1 MTDTILLTEQA
12 RQFHDYVTDFMQR
25 SILFAD
31 VMRQRGNEMVAMTS
45 NKSSTVLRFDFD
57 IIMDGKDFAKPINYW
72 LARILPPDG
81 VTTDNKKRPYVIQDP
96 RAGQGPGIGGFKKD
110 SEIGDALRNGHPVYF
125 IGFNSIPE
133 EQQTYEDIIRGQ
145 VKFYEEIANRHPDSP
160 KMCAIGNCAAGYLT
174 MFSAMQRPDIF
185 GPILIAGSPLSY
197 WNGERGKNPM
207 RYAGGLVGGSWINS
221 LLGDLGGGKFDGTHL
236 IMNFNLLSLS
246 NFLWSKQ
253 YNLFT
258 NIDNDGAR
266 YLEFEKWW
274 GDFIQM
280 NTPEIKWL
288 VDKLFIGNQLT
299 TGELMTADGICLDPR
314 AITSPLITFVSDGD
328 NISPPPQSAG
338 WIADLYNDT
347 ADIIA
352 AGKTIVYCLN
362 HKVGHLAIFTA
373 TKVGRR
379 EDELFV
385 ENMDSIDILPP
396 GLYELVVDTPEGAE
410 EQGKLVSHYEPRT
423 IADIKALGWNSEAD
437 NRAFATAAKASEKIS
452 QIYDATI
459 HPLFSGLMNEQYR
472 QLAKNLQPLRLS
484 YTLFADSINPWMKNL
499 ATLAEKANAERKP
512 ITTDNP
518 FFQWQEQSANLITQY
533 LDNFSKLRDELE
545 EQTFF
550 SIWANPV
557 VQKFWGTDTQEPRH
571 VPSDTPCDREELLH
585 KYHQQIMQYIPV
597 TNEIDAL
604 IRLITLFAGKRHYI
618 GEYLVRE
625 LVCEVQKR
633 DNSLTKEDIKV
644 RIRHNFMALEAAH
657 DAAFSALKEYCAIT
671 ENSAQLV
678 EDASELF
685 ERMHTE
691 HGIVFPPEA
700 RQIMIDLRH
709 DLNIATRIIQN

>member
-12 RQFHDYVTDFMQR
+12 RQFHDYITDFIQR
-25 SILFAD
+25 SILFTD
-31 VMRQRGNEMVAMTS
+31 IMRKRGNEMVAMTG
-45 NKSSTVLRFDFD
+45 NKSSTVLRFNFEV
-57 IIMDGKDFAKPINYW
+57 IMDGKEFAKPINYW

-81 VTTDNKKRPYVIQDP
+81 VITDNKKRPYVIQDP

-145 VKFYEEIANRHPDSP
+145 VKFYEAIANRHSDSP

-221 LLGDLGGGKFDGTHL
+221 LLGDLGGGKFDGTYL

-258 NIDNDGAR
+258 NIDNDGER

-299 TGELMTADGICLDPR
+299 TGELTTSDGICLDPR
-314 AITSPLITFVSDGD
+314 RITSPLITFVSDGD

-352 AGKTIVYCLN
+352 QGKTIVYCLN

-396 GLYELVVDTPEGAE
+396 GLYELVVDTPEGSE

-452 QIYDATI
+452 QLYDAMV

-472 QLAKNLQPLRLS
+472 KLAKNLQPLRLS
-484 YTLFADSINPWMKNL
+484 YTLFADSINPWMKTL
-499 ATLAEKANAERKP
+499 ATFADKTLEARKP
-512 ITTDNP
+512 VMADNP
-518 FFQWQEQSANLITQY
+518 FFQFQEQASKLVTQS
-533 LDNFSKLRDELE
+533 LDNISKLRDELE

-550 SIWANPV
+550 SIWANPLV
-557 VQKFWGTDTQEPRH
+557 HKFWGTDKQVPRQL
-571 VPSDTPCDREELLH
+571 PSDTPCNREELLNQ
-585 KYHQQIMQYIPV
+585 YHQQIMTYLPV
-597 TNEIDAL
+597 ANEIDAL
-604 IRLITLFAGKRHYI
+604 IRLVTLFAGKRHYI

-625 LVCEVQKR
+625 LVHELQKR
-633 DNSLTKEDIKV
+633 DSSLSKEDIKI
-644 RIRHNFMALEAAH
+644 RIRHNFMALEVAH
-657 DAAFSALKEYCAIT
+657 DAAFSALKEYCAQA

-678 EDASELF
+678 TDASELF
-685 ERMHTE
+685 ERIHSE
-691 HGIVFPPEA
+691 HGIVLPPEA
-700 RQIMIDLRH
+700 RQILLDLKH
-709 DLNIATRIIQN
+709 ELNLTTTRV

>member
-12 RQFHDYVTDFMQR
+12 RQFHDYITDFIQR
-25 SILFAD
+25 SILFTD
-31 VMRQRGNEMVAMTS
+31 IMRKRGNEMVAMTG
-45 NKSSTVLRFDFD
+45 NKSSTVLRFNFEV
-57 IIMDGKDFAKPINYW
+57 IMDGKEFAKPINYW

-81 VTTDNKKRPYVIQDP
+81 VITDNKKRPYVIQDP

-110 SEIGDALRNGHPVYF
+110 SEIGDALKNGHPVYF

-145 VKFYEEIANRHPDSP
+145 VKFYEAIANRHSDSP

-221 LLGDLGGGKFDGTHL
+221 LLGDLGGGKFDGTYL

-258 NIDNDGAR
+258 NIDNDGER

-299 TGELMTADGICLDPR
+299 TGELTTSDGICLDPR
-314 AITSPLITFVSDGD
+314 RITSPLITFVSDGD

-352 AGKTIVYCLN
+352 QGKTIVYCLN

-423 IADIKALGWNSEAD
+423 IADIKALGWNSDAD

-459 HPLFSGLMNEQYR
+459 HPLFRGLMNDKYS

-484 YTLFADSINPWMKNL
+484 YTLFADSINPWMKNF
-499 ATLAEKANAERKP
+499 ATLADKANAERKP
-512 ITTDNP
+512 ITADNP
-518 FFQWQEQSANLITQY
+518 FFQFQEEVAKLVTQS
-533 LDNFSKLRDELE
+533 LDNISKLRDELE

-550 SIWANPV
+550 SIWANPL
-557 VQKFWGTDTQEPRH
+557 VQKFWGTDKQVPRQL
-571 VPSDTPCDREELLH
+571 PSDTPCNREELLH

-625 LVCEVQKR
+625 LVREVQKR

-657 DAAFSALKEYCAIT
+657 DAAFSALKEYCATT

-678 EDASELF
+678 TDASELF
-685 ERMHTE
+685 ERIHSE
-691 HGIVFPPEA
+691 HGIVLPPEA
-700 RQIMIDLRH
+700 RQILLDLKH
-709 DLNIATRIIQN
+709 ELNLTTTRV